1 MLQALLGSDINSF
14 LSVPIPNP
22 SEKTKR
28 RRTSSFFKEDSSLQN
43 GSCGDAEY
51 GKRKEQEPVLLV
63 CLVNKKTGDTF
74 DKDDEKVV
82 KECFQ

>member
-1 MLQALLGSDINSF
+1 M
-14 LSVPIPNP
+14 PITDP

-28 RRTSSFFKEDSSLQN
+28 RRTSSFFKEDSYLQHN
-43 GSCGDAEY
+43 GDAEH
-51 GKRKEQEPVLLV
+51 GKGKAQEPVLLV

-74 DKDDEKVV
+74 DEKDKKIV

>member
-1 MLQALLGSDINSF
+1 M
-14 LSVPIPNP
+14 PITDP

-28 RRTSSFFKEDSSLQN
+28 RRTSSFFKEDSTLHN
-43 GSCGDAEY
+43 GDAEH
-51 GKRKEQEPVLLV
+51 GKGKAQEPVLLV

-74 DKDDEKVV
+74 DEKDKRIV

>member
-1 MLQALLGSDINSF
+1 M
-14 LSVPIPNP
+14 PITDP

-28 RRTSSFFKEDSSLQN
+28 RRTSSFFREDSTLPN
-43 GSCGDAEY
+43 GDAEH
-51 GKRKEQEPVLLV
+51 GKGKAQEPVLLV

-74 DKDDEKVV
+74 DEKDKRIV

>member
-1 MLQALLGSDINSF
+1 M
-14 LSVPIPNP
+14 PIPDP

-28 RRTSSFFKEDSSLQN
+28 RRTSSFFQEDSTLQN
-43 GSCGDAEY
+43 GDAKYCKSKDAEHET
-51 GKRKEQEPVLLV
+51 GKAEEPVLLV

-74 DKDDEKVV
+74 DEKDKKIV